1 MTHHRCLHLDEHTRV
16 ASPRVLARL
25 TEGDE
30 AVLQAH
36 GLRVAY
42 GAVTVLDG
50 ISFSL
55 RGGEAVA
62 VVGANG
68 CGKTTLLKCLTGE
81 ITDYEG
87 DVSLH
92 RSARWACVPQE
103 SPAEFEGSAV
113 TRALSF
119 DAELARLYTGIQAG
133 RHEFYQDY
141 YESGGFEREDRVRTF
156 AGNFGVDLETPYGSM
171 SRGQQRKVDLAGA
184 LALDADLM
192 LFDEPLNYLD
202 IRGITAFEEAVRQVK
217 RRGRAV
223 LIVSHDR
230 ELIDNVADR
239 TVYLERGSMFSVQ
252 GGYSTA
258 LEHRERDFQGR
269 MDRARALRKKISG
282 LQEAMRRRMSWGVSR
297 ENETRDSSSRRL
309 AAKVMKGAKV
319 MERRL
324 ERHTMALEAE
334 KPWIEKKVRM
344 NFPPYE
350 VDRRLVGRME
360 SAVKQWD
367 GNTVL
372 EALDLVVETR
382 DRIAVM
388 GPNGAGKTTLLNVM
402 TGKLPPDSGSVYFNA
417 NVRTG
422 YVTQGLDGFYDREI
436 FLDNFR
442 DVDYDES
449 EARRFLGAAKLRA
462 EKVVRPVRTL
472 SYGERMRGAIVKMI
486 LERMDFLVLDEPT
499 THLDV
504 ESVEVLEKLLEDF
517 PGGFVVVSH
526 DRRLVTTV
534 ADEIF
539 MLENGKLEM
548 L

>member
-1 MTHHRCLHLDEHTRV
+1 MVNGRV
-16 ASPRVLARL
+16 
-25 TEGDE
+25 E
-30 AVLQAH
+30 AMLQVH
-36 GLRVAY
+36 GLRISY

-55 RGGEAVA
+55 HGGEAVA
-62 VVGANG
+62 VAGANG

-81 ITDYEG
+81 ITDYNG
-87 DVSLH
+87 QVALD
-92 RSARWACVPQE
+92 RSVMSACVPQE
-103 SPAEFEGSAV
+103 SPAEFAGSAME
-113 TRALSF
+113 RALSF
-119 DAELARLYTGIQAG
+119 DESLARLHTGIQAG

-141 YESGGFEREDRVRTF
+141 YERGGFEREDRVRTF

-202 IRGITAFEEAVRQVK
+202 IRGITAFEEAVRHVK

-258 LEHRERDFQGR
+258 LEHKERDFQGR
-269 MDRARALRKKISG
+269 LDRARDLRKKISG

-324 ERHTMALEAE
+324 ERHTADLEAE

-344 NFPPYE
+344 NFPPYD

-360 SAVKQWD
+360 STVKLWD

-422 YVTQGLDGFYDREI
+422 HVTQGLEGFYDREV

-449 EARRFLGAAKLRA
+449 EVRQFLGAGQTACRKSGPACPDAELRRA
-462 EKVVRPVRTL
+462 DARRHCEDDPGKDGLSGAGRAHDAPGRGVRGGPGRAARALSRRVR
-472 SYGERMRGAIVKMI
+472 GCQPRPQAG
-486 LERMDFLVLDEPT
+486 DPC
-499 THLDV
+499 
-504 ESVEVLEKLLEDF
+504 
-517 PGGFVVVSH
+517 GG
-526 DRRLVTTV
+526 
-534 ADEIF
+534 
-539 MLENGKLEM
+539 
-548 L
+548 